1 MSDKPLD
8 PIAEAH
14 RQWMRRWPEHAEHM
28 AAITSVM
35 RVQQILLA
43 EVERALKPYG
53 LTFASYEA
61 LTLLYFTRTG
71 RLPLGKMG
79 ERLMVHPTSVT
90 NTIDRLQA
98 GGLVLRTPDPDDRR
112 RVLAEITD
120 RGREV
125 AASATEVLNAIDF
138 GLAAVEPRDA
148 TALTALLRQIRV
160 AAGDFDPSAAD
171 PWRAG
176 SVEAR

>member
-1 MSDKPLD
+1 MSADRTLD

-14 RQWMRRWPEHAEHM
+14 RQWLRRWPEHAERM

-43 EVERALKPYG
+43 EVERVLKPYG

-61 LTLLYFTRTG
+61 LVLLSFTRTG

-79 ERLMVHPTSVT
+79 QRLMVHPTSVT
-90 NTIDRLQA
+90 NTIDRLEAQR
-98 GGLVLRTPDPDDRR
+98 LVRRVADPDDRR

-120 RGREV
+120 QGREV
-125 AASATEVLNAIDF
+125 ALAATKVVHEIDF
-138 GLAAVEPRDA
+138 GLDCLSPGQA
-148 TALTALLRQIRV
+148 TDLTRLLREIRLD
-160 AAGDFDPSAAD
+160 AGDFSPETPD
-171 PWRAG
+171 PWHP
-176 SVEAR
+176 

>member
-1 MSDKPLD
+1 MTSKPLD

-35 RVQQILLA
+35 RVQQILLG

-61 LTLLYFTRTG
+61 LTLLHFSRTG

-98 GGLVLRTPDPDDRR
+98 GGLVERVPDPDDRR
-112 RVLAEITD
+112 RVLAEITQ

-125 AASATEVLNAIDF
+125 GAAASAVLNGIDF
-138 GLAAVEPRDA
+138 GLGFLDRRDA
-148 TALTALLRQIRV
+148 IALSALLRQIRL
-160 AAGDFDPSAAD
+160 AAGDFDAETPD
-171 PWRAG
+171 PWSATDP
-176 SVEAR
+176 S

>member
-1 MSDKPLD
+1 MTSKPLD

-14 RQWMRRWPEHAEHM
+14 RQWSLRWPEHAEHM

-35 RVQQILLA
+35 RVQQILLG

-61 LTLLYFTRTG
+61 LTLLSFARSG

-98 GGLVLRTPDPDDRR
+98 GGLVLRVPDPGDRR
-112 RVLAEITD
+112 RVLAEITE

-125 AASATEVLNAIDF
+125 ASAATDVLNGIDF
-138 GLAAVEPRDA
+138 GLAHMSPSDA

-160 AAGDFDPSAAD
+160 AAGDFDADVAD
-171 PWRAG
+171 PWSAP
-176 SVEAR
+176 AP